1 MLNYR
6 ELLCLQ
12 VAQEHKCYHLLM
24 EDYDKLIDMLR
35 SWVWRG

>member
-12 VAQEHKCYHLLM
+12 VGQEQKCYHLPM

-35 SWVWRG
+35 SRFWRG